1 MQVSCERSYFPGMV
15 PFFTVIIPV
24 FNRADVLP
32 RAVASLL
39 QQEEHDWEAIIVDD
53 ASTDTTVAVALELA
67 GQDERIHCVV
77 RAENGGTAAARN
89 TGIAKARG
97 LFVTFLDSDDEY
109 LPDHLA
115 SRREMLLSDDRIEL
129 LHGGVSIIGDPWVID
144 RHDVGQRIH
153 INDCVVGGTFVIRR
167 DVLPQIGPFQEGAYA
182 DDALFFERAE
192 QAGVTIAVTDYPT
205 YRYYRNVPNQQTS
218 VYGS

>member
-1 MQVSCERSYFPGMV
+1 MV
-15 PFFTVIIPV
+15 PFFSVIIPTY
-24 FNRADVLP
+24 NRAELLP
-32 RAVASLL
+32 RAIASLT
-39 QQEEHDWEAIIVDD
+39 QQDEQDWEGVIVDD
-53 ASTDTTVAVALELA
+53 ASTDETTAVAMALA
-67 GQDERIHCVV
+67 QTDLRLRYV
-77 RAENGGTAAARN
+77 RREVNGGTAAARN
-89 TGIAKARG
+89 TGITHSRG

-109 LPDHLA
+109 LPEHLA

-129 LHGGVSIIGDPWVID
+129 LHGGLTVIGDPWVVD
-144 RHDVGQRIH
+144 RHDPTQRIH

-167 DVLPQIGPFQEGAYA
+167 DILPTVGPFREGAYA